1 MEADSTNGGRWAV
14 TIGGGRFNAT
24 VIRSGGTVRNAVT
37 HFSRCI
43 HALEFAFTFFILY
56 PDTVTI
62 SMAAIGIIA
71 G

>member
-1 MEADSTNGGRWAV
+1 MEADSTNGGRCAV
-14 TIGGGRFNAT
+14 TIGGRFNAT

-43 HALEFAFTFFILY
+43 HALEFASTFFILY
-56 PDTVTI
+56 LDTVTI